1 MCSLGGDLVA
11 VKCVNSGKLYVWGIG
26 RREDEGLKRV
36 VEVQVLAEYTYWKTD
51 NFYMN
56 IGANRG

>member
-26 RREDEGLKRV
+26 RREDDGHKRV